1 VQLLI
6 AVHVWSRKPITHTQ
20 TVTMSSRGVSAE
32 KIESDSACCVCI
44 MSVALIQQGVV
55 EPAAVTLVLVVSG
68 CAVRVCSGRAW

>member
-1 VQLLI
+1 
-6 AVHVWSRKPITHTQ
+6 
-20 TVTMSSRGVSAE
+20 MSSRGVSAE